1 MKKCRIFCRLFDYK
15 NPIKFLILIIFMTE
29 ISNKRTEEKNQM
41 DDSKLLS
48 YLSFLEKIYEHEQ
61 SQDKSLQERLFRI
74 SKAINSIKKYYNCQ
88 VSSFNSKPKKTSENV
103 NSDSQKVDEQGN
115 NIDEVLHLIEKELK
129 QSGINEGE
137 INNSLLSTS
146 KKSLNNSENEPNSK
160 IDSNDSENIKNFPKT
175 KLNQKR
181 LSKLFLKIELKLKT
195 FIQEDNMKKALMEEE
210 KIEQNTINEKEENK
224 DKINCFSIG
233 KKMERSPSKLPNV
246 IDSFFS
252 DKNRVNSIL
261 QNVKKQRRKSVIE
274 FNNKLSQFSRDDK
287 NEYIVDSAN
296 NGSKKYKN
304 KKRKKIVPCSAQV
317 VMRNK
322 ITKNSTSEK
331 VSNFC
336 DMIDEKE
343 EEREYLDDINAFNN
357 KIDEEEIK
365 GNIAIKNN
373 NNNDKNMINVQ
384 SDSSIKIVSSLNNR
398 NIPLNYKNNNNDNVI
413 NNNKK
418 EGSSCDTNN
427 IFVAKKSVFL
437 NENCEKEK
445 EENNELDNALL
456 DDEILMESSNEEELD
471 SYQDENSKNSKESKG
486 SESASYKSESEK
498 NSKEDEKYNA
508 LKYINDSKNRTG
520 INGDEDNNGK
530 TVSCFSKNNSLSGKS
545 KHSVEREIER
555 ASNINGFCMNSIFSP
570 LKKKDICD
578 KRVSQNN
585 VIEQFSRLK

>member
-1 MKKCRIFCRLFDYK
+1 
-15 NPIKFLILIIFMTE
+15 MTE
-29 ISNKRTEEKNQM
+29 IANKRTEEKNHM
-41 DDSKLLS
+41 DDSKHILS

-88 VSSFNSKPKKTSENV
+88 VSSFNSKPKKTSENA
-103 NSDSQKVDEQGN
+103 NSDSPKVDEQGN
-115 NIDEVLHLIEKELK
+115 NINEVLHLIEKELK
-129 QSGINEGE
+129 QNGINEGD

-160 IDSNDSENIKNFPKT
+160 IDSNESENLQNFPKT

-456 DDEILMESSNEEELD
+456 DDEILMVSSDEEELD

-530 TVSCFSKNNSLSGKS
+530 SVSCFSKNNFLSGKS

-570 LKKKDICD
+570 LKKKDICE

>member
-1 MKKCRIFCRLFDYK
+1 
-15 NPIKFLILIIFMTE
+15 MTE
-29 ISNKRTEEKNQM
+29 IANKRTEEKNHM
-41 DDSKLLS
+41 DDSKHILS

-88 VSSFNSKPKKTSENV
+88 VSSFNSKPKKTSENA
-103 NSDSQKVDEQGN
+103 NSDSPKVDEQGN
-115 NIDEVLHLIEKELK
+115 NINEVLHLIEKELK
-129 QSGINEGE
+129 QNGINEGD

-160 IDSNDSENIKNFPKT
+160 IDSNESENLQNFPKT

-456 DDEILMESSNEEELD
+456 DDEILMVSSDEEELD

-530 TVSCFSKNNSLSGKS
+530 SVSCFSKNNSLSGKS

-570 LKKKDICD
+570 LKKKDICE

>member
-1 MKKCRIFCRLFDYK
+1 
-15 NPIKFLILIIFMTE
+15 MTE
-29 ISNKRTEEKNQM
+29 IANKRTEEKNHM
-41 DDSKLLS
+41 DDSKHILS

-88 VSSFNSKPKKTSENV
+88 VSSFNSKPKKTSENA
-103 NSDSQKVDEQGN
+103 NSDSPKVDEQGN
-115 NIDEVLHLIEKELK
+115 NINEVLHLIEKELK
-129 QSGINEGE
+129 QNGINEGD

-160 IDSNDSENIKNFPKT
+160 IDSNESENLQNFPKT

-224 DKINCFSIG
+224 DKVNCFSIG

-456 DDEILMESSNEEELD
+456 DDEILMVSSDEEELD

-530 TVSCFSKNNSLSGKS
+530 SVSCFSKNNSLSGKS

-570 LKKKDICD
+570 LKKKDICE

>member
-1 MKKCRIFCRLFDYK
+1 
-15 NPIKFLILIIFMTE
+15 MTE
-29 ISNKRTEEKNQM
+29 IANKRTEEKNHM
-41 DDSKLLS
+41 DDSKHILS

-88 VSSFNSKPKKTSENV
+88 VSSFNSKPKKTSENA
-103 NSDSQKVDEQGN
+103 NSDSPKVDEQGN
-115 NIDEVLHLIEKELK
+115 NINEVLNLIEKELK
-129 QSGINEGE
+129 QNGINEGD

-160 IDSNDSENIKNFPKT
+160 IDSNESENLQNFPKT

-456 DDEILMESSNEEELD
+456 DDEILMVSSDEEELD

-530 TVSCFSKNNSLSGKS
+530 SVSCFSKNNFLSGKS

-570 LKKKDICD
+570 LKKKDICE

>member
-1 MKKCRIFCRLFDYK
+1 
-15 NPIKFLILIIFMTE
+15 MTE
-29 ISNKRTEEKNQM
+29 IANKRTEEKNHM
-41 DDSKLLS
+41 DDSKHILS

-88 VSSFNSKPKKTSENV
+88 VSSFNSKPKKTSENA
-103 NSDSQKVDEQGN
+103 NSDSPKVDEQGN
-115 NIDEVLHLIEKELK
+115 NINEVLHLIEKELK
-129 QSGINEGE
+129 QNGINEGD

-160 IDSNDSENIKNFPKT
+160 IDSNESENLQNFPKT

-224 DKINCFSIG
+224 DKVNCFSIG

-456 DDEILMESSNEEELD
+456 DDEILMVSSDEEELD

-530 TVSCFSKNNSLSGKS
+530 SVSCFSKNNFLSGKS

-570 LKKKDICD
+570 LKKKDICE

>member
-1 MKKCRIFCRLFDYK
+1 
-15 NPIKFLILIIFMTE
+15 MTE
-29 ISNKRTEEKNQM
+29 IANKRTEEKNHM
-41 DDSKLLS
+41 DDSKHILS

-88 VSSFNSKPKKTSENV
+88 VSSFNSKPKKTSENA
-103 NSDSQKVDEQGN
+103 NSDSPKVDEQGN
-115 NIDEVLHLIEKELK
+115 NINEVLHLIEKELK
-129 QSGINEGE
+129 QNGINEGD

-160 IDSNDSENIKNFPKT
+160 IDSNESENLQNFPKT

-530 TVSCFSKNNSLSGKS
+530 SVSCFSKNNFLSGKS

-570 LKKKDICD
+570 LKKKDICE

>member
-1 MKKCRIFCRLFDYK
+1 
-15 NPIKFLILIIFMTE
+15 MTE
-29 ISNKRTEEKNQM
+29 IANKRTEEKNHM
-41 DDSKLLS
+41 DDSKHILS

-88 VSSFNSKPKKTSENV
+88 VSSFNSKPKKTSENA
-103 NSDSQKVDEQGN
+103 NSDSPKVDEQGN
-115 NIDEVLHLIEKELK
+115 NINEVLNLIEKELK
-129 QSGINEGE
+129 QNGINEGD

-160 IDSNDSENIKNFPKT
+160 IDSNESENLQNFPKT

-530 TVSCFSKNNSLSGKS
+530 SVSCFSKNNSLSGKS

-570 LKKKDICD
+570 LKKKDICE

>member
-1 MKKCRIFCRLFDYK
+1 
-15 NPIKFLILIIFMTE
+15 MTE
-29 ISNKRTEEKNQM
+29 IANKRTEEKNHM
-41 DDSKLLS
+41 DDSKHILS

-88 VSSFNSKPKKTSENV
+88 VSSFNSKPKKTSENA
-103 NSDSQKVDEQGN
+103 NSDSPKVDEQGN
-115 NIDEVLHLIEKELK
+115 NINEVLHLIEKELK
-129 QSGINEGE
+129 QNGINEGD

-160 IDSNDSENIKNFPKT
+160 IDSNESENLQNFPKT

-530 TVSCFSKNNSLSGKS
+530 SVSCFSKNNSLSGKS
-545 KHSVEREIER
+545 KHIVEREIER

-570 LKKKDICD
+570 LKKKDICE

>member
-1 MKKCRIFCRLFDYK
+1 
-15 NPIKFLILIIFMTE
+15 
-29 ISNKRTEEKNQM
+29 
-41 DDSKLLS
+41 
-48 YLSFLEKIYEHEQ
+48 
-61 SQDKSLQERLFRI
+61 
-74 SKAINSIKKYYNCQ
+74 
-88 VSSFNSKPKKTSENV
+88 
-103 NSDSQKVDEQGN
+103 
-115 NIDEVLHLIEKELK
+115 
-129 QSGINEGE
+129 
-137 INNSLLSTS
+137 
-146 KKSLNNSENEPNSK
+146 
-160 IDSNDSENIKNFPKT
+160 
-175 KLNQKR
+175 
-181 LSKLFLKIELKLKT
+181 
-195 FIQEDNMKKALMEEE
+195 
-210 KIEQNTINEKEENK
+210 
-224 DKINCFSIG
+224 
-233 KKMERSPSKLPNV
+233 
-246 IDSFFS
+246 
-252 DKNRVNSIL
+252 
-261 QNVKKQRRKSVIE
+261 
-274 FNNKLSQFSRDDK
+274 
-287 NEYIVDSAN
+287 
-296 NGSKKYKN
+296 
-304 KKRKKIVPCSAQV
+304 
-317 VMRNK
+317 MRNK
-322 ITKNSTSEK
+322 ITKNSASEK

-336 DMIDEKE
+336 EMIDEKE

-398 NIPLNYKNNNNDNVI
+398 NIPLNYQSNNNDNVI

-456 DDEILMESSNEEELD
+456 DDEILMVSSDEEELD

-530 TVSCFSKNNSLSGKS
+530 SVSCFSKNNSLSGKS

-570 LKKKDICD
+570 LKKKDICE

>member
-1 MKKCRIFCRLFDYK
+1 
-15 NPIKFLILIIFMTE
+15 MTE
-29 ISNKRTEEKNQM
+29 IANKRTEEKNHM
-41 DDSKLLS
+41 DDSKHILS

-88 VSSFNSKPKKTSENV
+88 VSSFNSKPKKTSENA
-103 NSDSQKVDEQGN
+103 NSDSPKVDEQGN
-115 NIDEVLHLIEKELK
+115 NINEVLHLIEKELK
-129 QSGINEGE
+129 QNGINEGD

-160 IDSNDSENIKNFPKT
+160 IDSNKSENLQNFPKT

-398 NIPLNYKNNNNDNVI
+398 NIPLNYQSNNNDNVI

-456 DDEILMESSNEEELD
+456 DDEILMDSSDEEELD

-530 TVSCFSKNNSLSGKS
+530 SVSCFSKNNFLSGKS

-570 LKKKDICD
+570 LKKKDICE